1 MLLGDAVAPT
11 SSFDFA
17 FLNCVRLKK
26 AVEMH
31 GQTIR
36 AGESLCLLYP
46 SATRDAEVFDDPDTF
61 RVDRAPNPHIG
72 FGIGEHFCLG
82 ANLARLEIRI
92 ALEKLVP
99 RIESVELAGDIER
112 MRSSFLGGVKRMPV
126 RLRLA

>member
-1 MLLGDAVAPT
+1 MQIALIVIAVVVVGLGIFV
-11 SSFDFA
+11 
-17 FLNCVRLKK
+17 
-26 AVEMH
+26 
-31 GQTIR
+31 
-36 AGESLCLLYP
+36 
-46 SATRDAEVFDDPDTF
+46 ATRPDTF

-72 FGIGEHFCLG
+72 FGIGEHFCHG
-82 ANLARLEIRI
+82 ANLDRLEIRI